1 MGESPSPIPLK
12 QIFAPELRHISIK
25 LFGGVPWVLTYF
37 EDLQRHSQLEE
48 LNISGHVT
56 FGISAGLPRVNELQR
71 WLTLSTSKIFTFQ
84 LQVHANYDV
93 GYEHIR
99 EEVFAEYRQ
108 ATGDQSSARYGT
120 LNICYPKM
128 SFSYPMMHIDD
139 IDTTDSSDCVADDLV
154 DDNMEE
160 VSRTNVKF
168 LLYQND
174 LYF

>member
-1 MGESPSPIPLK
+1 
-12 QIFAPELRHISIK
+12 
-25 LFGGVPWVLTYF
+25 
-37 EDLQRHSQLEE
+37 
-48 LNISGHVT
+48 
-56 FGISAGLPRVNELQR
+56 
-71 WLTLSTSKIFTFQ
+71 
-84 LQVHANYDV
+84 
-93 GYEHIR
+93 
-99 EEVFAEYRQ
+99 
-108 ATGDQSSARYGT
+108 
-120 LNICYPKM
+120 M